1 MYCVP
6 VWWSEKKDR
15 LMTLWSN
22 FYVRSTA
29 DSGPTIP
36 SAKKTGWSH
45 NLKILMI
52 IGAQIGDKCPRLQH
66 GRSRTNF
73 LAKRQWI

>member
-6 VWWSEKKDR
+6 VWWSEKKR

-29 DSGPTIP
+29 DSVPTIP
-36 SAKKTGWSH
+36 SAKKTGRNR
-45 NLKILMI
+45 NLEILMI
-52 IGAQIGDKCPRLQH
+52 IGAQIGDKCPRLQQ

-73 LAKRQWI
+73 LAARQ

>member
-1 MYCVP
+1 LV
-6 VWWSEKKDR
+6 VRKKNR

-36 SAKKTGWSH
+36 SAKKTGRSR
-45 NLKILMI
+45 NLEILMI
-52 IGAQIGDKCPRLQH
+52 IGAQIGDKCPRLQQ

-73 LAKRQWI
+73 LAARQ